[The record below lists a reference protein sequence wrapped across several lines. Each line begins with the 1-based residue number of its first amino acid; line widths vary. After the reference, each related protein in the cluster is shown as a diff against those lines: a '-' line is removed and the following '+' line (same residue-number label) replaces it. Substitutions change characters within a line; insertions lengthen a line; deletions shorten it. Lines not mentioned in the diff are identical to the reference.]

1 MIRDRP
7 TPPGIIDSITVKE
20 VNSDCAKIGASVRA
34 SNATKRETAEKR
46 GRGAR
51 ILLNMGQ
58 TIWLKVIFFWWRPK
72 CPQETFVKAIKR
84 TGSQTVLQ
92 QVMGHASLAVSLGY
106 LRNPEAPVL
115 TADSMPSF

>member
-1 MIRDRP
+1 MIRERP

-46 GRGAR
+46 GAG

-58 TIWLKVIFFWWRPK
+58 TIWLKVISFWGRPK
-72 CPQETFVKAIKR
+72 CPQEIFVKAVKR

-92 QVMGHASLAVSLGY
+92 QAMGHASLAVSLGY
-106 LRNPEAPVL
+106 LRNLEVPSASLSL
-115 TADSMPSF
+115 TTGEK